1 MKLEN
6 GMYIKAQIRAIR
18 FREVLNKKTGELMQF
33 YSVIV
38 EESAER
44 DKRELQLSKAA
55 IQKRL
60 DVELDKLVGKVCM
73 IPFYISFNNNYLNLH
88 YAGSD
93 LPIVVPQEAQK
104 PQVHQGAA

>member
-6 GMYIKAQIRAIR
+6 GMYIKAEIRAIR
-18 FREVLNKKTGELMQF
+18 FREITNKKTGEMMHF

-55 IQKRL
+55 VQKRL
-60 DVELDKLVGKVCM
+60 DVELEKLVGKICL

-88 YAGSD
+88 YSGSE
-93 LPIVVPQEAQK
+93 LPVVVPQESAK
-104 PQVHQGAA
+104 SQVQGAA